1 MICGEIGN
9 VRTAQVRTLFV
20 IGMNDMPGS
29 GDNGLLTVQEQQ
41 AAQEVSGAYLGMTP
55 QESAALGQL
64 DELKALSGAKE
75 RIILSYA
82 VADDTGRTLRE
93 GEAVQAIRRLFP
105 NMPVYGGLAQEE
117 RAEMLCAKR
126 RRLKLAPWRLSEAAD
141 GRRELGRQYASA
153 AAVLSGEE
161 ESARQL
167 FNVTRGLG
175 APPDKRLQNTLART
189 LYGRPVSSVSRLE
202 TFAQCPYKHFV
213 RYGLVPKREQ
223 RPGVDAAELGTLY
236 HEAAERFTHAVTAL
250 PEFPEVSVEVCDKLM
265 DEAVSPLI
273 DAWRESPMGE
283 SRRGEAVA
291 RRIRRTAKR
300 TARNIVSQYA
310 DSSFRPV
317 QMEFVFGQNGLS
329 PIVLELGDGTF
340 VYLQGRIDRVDVMT
354 GGGLRVID
362 YKSGSRKFDPTLVY
376 WGLQLQLLLYLG
388 GGAGARAGFARGG
401 FFLLVGLPIRRC
413 RPNHAFGKRWS
424 GRSPK
429 SWR

>member
-1 MICGEIGN
+1 MC
-9 VRTAQVRTLFV
+9 
-20 IGMNDMPGS
+20 
-29 GDNGLLTVQEQQ
+29 
-41 AAQEVSGAYLGMTP
+41 
-55 QESAALGQL
+55 
-64 DELKALSGAKE
+64 
-75 RIILSYA
+75 
-82 VADDTGRTLRE
+82 
-93 GEAVQAIRRLFP
+93 IRD
-105 NMPVYGGLAQEE
+105 
-117 RAEMLCAKR
+117 
-126 RRLKLAPWRLSEAAD
+126 S
-141 GRRELGRQYASA
+141 
-153 AAVLSGEE
+153 
-161 ESARQL
+161 
-167 FNVTRGLG
+167 
-175 APPDKRLQNTLART
+175 
-189 LYGRPVSSVSRLE
+189 
-202 TFAQCPYKHFV
+202 KHFV

-310 DSSFRPV
+310 DSSFRPM

-329 PIVLELGDGTF
+329 PIVLELADGTF

-376 WGLQLQLLLYLG
+376 WGCLLYT
-388 GGAGARAGFARGG
+388 
-401 FFLLVGLPIRRC
+401 
-413 RPNHAFGKRWS
+413 
-424 GRSPK
+424 SP
-429 SWR
+429 SPRDTR